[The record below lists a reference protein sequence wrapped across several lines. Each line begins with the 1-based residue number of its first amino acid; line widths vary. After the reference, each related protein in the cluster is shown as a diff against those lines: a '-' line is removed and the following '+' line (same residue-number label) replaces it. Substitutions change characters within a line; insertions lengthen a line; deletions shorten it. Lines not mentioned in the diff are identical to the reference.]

1 MIVKKN
7 SFQYNPLSWKKKIIE
22 DVSRELD
29 NEESEHRTKFVLWWV
44 G

>member
-7 SFQYNPLSWKKKIIE
+7 SFPYNPLSWKKKIIE
-22 DVSRELD
+22 GVSREWD
-29 NEESEHRTKFVLWWV
+29 NEESEHRIKFVLWRV

>member
-22 DVSRELD
+22 GVSRELD
-29 NEESEHRTKFVLWWV
+29 NEESEHWTKFVLWRV